1 MRQLLI
7 AAAGTGGHVLPGLA
21 VAARLR
27 GRGWGVS
34 WLGTHAGMERAL
46 VERDGVAFDAIDF
59 SGIRGKGARRLIVG
73 AIHLLRA
80 IAQSRKIIRARRPR
94 AVFTTGGYVAVPA
107 GLAARSLGVP
117 LVLLNAD
124 VAPLLSTR
132 LLRPF
137 AARVLCGFDGA
148 ARELAAARGE
158 VTGNPVRAEIAA
170 LPAPAARYVE
180 RSGPLSLL
188 VLGGS
193 LGAQVLNEVLPAAL
207 ARQPRATRPRVVH
220 QCGAT
225 QVAATQA
232 RYETAG
238 VAAEVIGFID
248 DIAARY
254 HAADVVLCR
263 AGAITVAE
271 LTVAG
276 VAAIL
281 VPLLARTTTQQRSNA
296 LFLVAHDAAI
306 HLPQSELTAER
317 LANTLSSLTRGQ
329 LQQMAQAAHTLARPQ
344 ATAAVVDAIE
354 RIAA

>member
-7 AAAGTGGHVLPGLA
+7 AAAGTGGHVLPGLV

-34 WLGTHAGMERAL
+34 WLGTHTGMERAL
-46 VERDGVAFDAIDF
+46 VERDGVAFDPIDF
-59 SGIRGKGARRLIVG
+59 ASIRGKGARRLIVG
-73 AIHLLRA
+73 TIHLLRA

-94 AVFTTGGYVAVPA
+94 AVFATGGYIAVPA

-158 VTGNPVRAEIAA
+158 VTGNPVRADIVAV
-170 LPAPAARYVE
+170 PAPGARYVD
-180 RSGPLSLL
+180 RTGPLSLF

-193 LGAQVLNEVLPAAL
+193 LGAQILNEVLPAAL
-207 ARQPRATRPRVVH
+207 ALLPRATRPRVVH

-225 QVAATQA
+225 QVAATRA
-232 RYETAG
+232 RYEAADVAG
-238 VAAEVIGFID
+238 EVIGFID
-248 DIAARY
+248 DVAARY
-254 HAADVVLCR
+254 RDADLVLCR

-281 VPLLARTTTQQRSNA
+281 VPLLAGTTTHQRSNA
-296 LFLVAHDAAI
+296 QFLAAHDAAI
-306 HLPQSELTAER
+306 HVPQSELTAER
-317 LANTLSSLTRGQ
+317 LANTLSSLTRAQ
-329 LQQMAQAAHTLARPQ
+329 LQSMAHAARALARPQ
-344 ATAAVVDAIE
+344 ATAAVADAIE
-354 RIAA
+354 RVAA

>member
-1 MRQLLI
+1 MTQLLI

-27 GRGWGVS
+27 GRGWSVS
-34 WLGTHAGMERAL
+34 WLGTHTGMERAL
-46 VERDGVAFDAIDF
+46 VERDGLAFDAINF
-59 SGIRGKGARRLIVG
+59 SGIRGKGVRRLIVG
-73 AIHLLRA
+73 TIHLLRA
-80 IAQSRKIIRARRPR
+80 IGQSRQIIRSRRPR
-94 AVFTTGGYVAVPA
+94 AVFATGGYVAVPA

-137 AARVLCGFDGA
+137 AARVLCGFDGPA
-148 ARELAAARGE
+148 LELAAARGE

-170 LPAPAARYVE
+170 VPAPAARYVD

-193 LGAQVLNEVLPAAL
+193 LGAQILNQVLPAAL
-207 ARQPRATRPRVVH
+207 ALLPAATRPRVVH
-220 QCGAT
+220 QCGAA
-225 QVAATQA
+225 QVAATRA
-232 RYETAG
+232 GYEAAG
-238 VAAEVIGFID
+238 VAADVIGFID
-248 DIAARY
+248 DVAARY
-254 HAADVVLCR
+254 RDADVVLCR

-281 VPLLARTTTQQRSNA
+281 VPLLAGTTMHQRSNA
-296 LFLVAHDAAI
+296 QFLSTRNAAI

-317 LANTLSSLTRGQ
+317 LASTLSSLTRAQ
-329 LQQMAQAAHTLARPQ
+329 LQQMAQAARALARPQ
-344 ATAAVVDAIE
+344 ATAAVADAIE